1 MSSRVGSTLLPCQC
15 MLTCDI
21 PMNRN
26 DNAGQ
31 SEWKEVGP
39 FYKAHTPLPG
49 AGGVGPR
56 ESYTW
61 KQDADELEVTI
72 LLPPGGG
79 GGSGGGGGG
88 SGVGARKLVTAK
100 QLNVEIRTSSIKVE
114 LLAGN
119 NGGGGDGSSSLL
131 LLEGTLQHEVERM
144 GDGSFWEL
152 QTESPSSSISG
163 GGGRARAT
171 QSLLITLAK
180 KQEKAGTK
188 EQVNNQLWTVLIAG
202 HPEVDLR
209 QMKER
214 DQKLFEEVMMRGE
227 NADLVQQ
234 MASLP
239 SDAKFA
245 DDP

>member
-152 QTESPSSSISG
+152 QKESPSSSISG
-163 GGGRARAT
+163 GGGGARAT

-239 SDAKFA
+239 SDAKIA